1 MIRLVRKT
9 NNCVRL
15 GDRTKAQTVPTDI
28 GVGAPRRDPL
38 RVESEASQ
46 KQARSKPEASKK
58 QARSKQEASKKQ
70 ATSDLDASKKQ
81 ASSKQERSKK

>member
-1 MIRLVRKT
+1 MMIRLVRKT

-46 KQARSKPEASKK
+46 KQARSK
-58 QARSKQEASKKQ
+58 QEASKKQ
-70 ATSDLDASKKQ
+70 ATSELDASKKQ